1 MAKKLPAA
9 EFLSEFCKKS
19 LAALWT
25 VNPSF
30 CKELEGS
37 NPSPPTKRRSKEVS
51 LLLLDFYKNFCYNI
65 HREK

>member
-37 NPSPPTKRRSKEVS
+37 NPSPPTKKE
-51 LLLLDFYKNFCYNI
+51 LTLWDFLKMQFRKKDLNAKNY
-65 HREK
+65 